1 MHSHNLE
8 IFTTLHMVIKQ
19 IEWFLLANH
28 IHNLEILITP
38 HMVIKLTED
47 MHLSA
52 AQKVYSCQ
60 RACVGDTDN
69 AKLRVLYFFFVLGG
83 EAIEQLKER

>member
-1 MHSHNLE
+1 
-8 IFTTLHMVIKQ
+8 
-19 IEWFLLANH
+19 
-28 IHNLEILITP
+28 
-38 HMVIKLTED
+38 MVIKLTED

-69 AKLRVLYFFFVLGG
+69 AKLRVFFFFFFLLLGEE

>member
-1 MHSHNLE
+1 
-8 IFTTLHMVIKQ
+8 
-19 IEWFLLANH
+19 
-28 IHNLEILITP
+28 
-38 HMVIKLTED
+38 MVIKLTED

-69 AKLRVLYFFFVLGG
+69 AKLRVLYFFFCFGG
-83 EAIEQLKER
+83 GSNRTTQRKMIPNGH